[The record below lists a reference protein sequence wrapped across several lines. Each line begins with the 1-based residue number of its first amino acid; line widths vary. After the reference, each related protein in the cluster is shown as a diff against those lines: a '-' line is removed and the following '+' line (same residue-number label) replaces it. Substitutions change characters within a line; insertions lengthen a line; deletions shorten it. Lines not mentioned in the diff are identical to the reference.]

1 MTSSTKANSQKLTAD
16 VGPFLYFCVI
26 IVKERKMQAKQFW
39 TKAYQRNIAKMVGMC
54 CRYVG
59 DRTVAED
66 LAHEAFLKAI
76 EKSGTY
82 RRLGS
87 FDGWLMR
94 INLNTT
100 LDYLR
105 RQPTFVSFSE
115 TDDVETQNFASLQA
129 DPDSEPDPD
138 NPHITPSDL
147 SESEILDAVCA
158 LPDKQRAVF
167 NLYVF
172 ENQPHAKIAET
183 LQIGVR
189 SSKRY
194 LSEARA
200 QLQNALN
207 TIVRHKK
214 SGFMILLPFL
224 PWKSHAIDRL
234 CRAKLKHLAL
244 SPATP
249 SPLSA
254 VNWTAAPK
262 PGVWMA
268 VTAAKAPAIATGVV
282 ATAVTGSVVAW
293 QVQPAPT
300 PASPAPQET
309 EVTTCVAADSAIVNA
324 DTAVVETQCIASPAT
339 DSVDTRHGTSL
350 QEPPYPEQQVKGT
363 ESSVSP
369 LPATSGTSAPAS
381 NHSLKK
387 FERNGF
393 HGLKDA
399 RGNVVVY
406 PKYSDIQPFDEYRTG
421 WAMVEIF
428 GFKGFVDSSGK
439 EVVSPQYDDIG
450 KFGRYRDGCALVQK
464 GKFYGFI
471 DTTGKEVV
479 PVKFPLQELT
489 K

>member
-1 MTSSTKANSQKLTAD
+1 
-16 VGPFLYFCVI
+16 V
-26 IVKERKMQAKQFW
+26 
-39 TKAYQRNIAKMVGMC
+39 C

-59 DRTVAED
+59 DRAVAED

-100 LDYLR
+100 MDYLR
-105 RQPTFVSFSE
+105 RQPQFLSMDDDTVGTRFIASE
-115 TDDVETQNFASLQA
+115 SDVVETLH
-129 DPDSEPDPD
+129 ETC
-138 NPHITPSDL
+138 ITESDL
-147 SESEILDAVCA
+147 TESEILSAIAA
-158 LPDKQRAVF
+158 LPDKQRTVF

-172 ENQPHAKIAET
+172 ENQSHSKIAET

-194 LSEARA
+194 LSEARV
-200 QLQNALN
+200 QLQIALN
-207 TIVRHKK
+207 NLVRHKK
-214 SGFMILLPFL
+214 SGLMILLPFL

-282 ATAVTGSVVAW
+282 ATAVTGSVIAW
-293 QVQPAPT
+293 QAQPAPT
-300 PASPAPQET
+300 PAGPTPQET
-309 EVTTCVAADSAIVNA
+309 VVTTCVTTDTATVDA
-324 DTAVVETQCIASPAT
+324 DTAVAIVNTDPTVVETQIFA
-339 DSVDTRHGTSL
+339 SL
-350 QEPPYPEQQVKGT
+350 QTEINEHPTIEKDPEQQVKGT

-369 LPATSGTSAPAS
+369 LPETSASNVVETCHGAS
-381 NHSLKK
+381 LPPHHSLRK
-387 FERNGF
+387 FERNGYYGF
-393 HGLKDA
+393 QDEK
-399 RGNVVVY
+399 GNIVVY
-406 PKYSDIQPFDEYRTG
+406 PKYTDIRPFDEYRTG

-439 EVVSPQYDDIG
+439 EVVSPQYEDIG

>member
-1 MTSSTKANSQKLTAD
+1 
-16 VGPFLYFCVI
+16 
-26 IVKERKMQAKQFW
+26 MQAKQFW

-59 DRTVAED
+59 DRAVAED

-76 EKSGTY
+76 EKSGSY

-105 RQPTFVSFSE
+105 RQPTFVSFAE
-115 TDDVETQNFASLQA
+115 TDDVETQNFASLPA
-129 DPDSEPDPD
+129 DPDSDTD
-138 NPHITPSDL
+138 NSRITPSDL

-158 LPDKQRAVF
+158 LPDKQRTVF

-172 ENQPHAKIAET
+172 ENQSHAKIAEA

-194 LSEARA
+194 LSEART
-200 QLQNALN
+200 QLQNTLN
-207 TIVRHKK
+207 NLVQHKEK
-214 SGFMILLPFL
+214 SLMILLPFL

-268 VTAAKAPAIATGVV
+268 VTAAKAPAVATGVV

-293 QVQPAPT
+293 QAQPAQT
-300 PASPAPQET
+300 PATPTPQET
-309 EVTTCVAADSAIVNA
+309 VVTTCVTTDTATVDA
-324 DTAVVETQCIASPAT
+324 DTVVVSVNTDPADVETQNFA
-339 DSVDTRHGTSL
+339 SL
-350 QEPPYPEQQVKGT
+350 QTEINEHSVIDEHPKQQVKGT

-369 LPATSGTSAPAS
+369 LPATSQTSALTL
-381 NHSLKK
+381 HHGLIK
-387 FERNGF
+387 FERNGYY
-393 HGLKDA
+393 GLKDA
-399 RGNVVVY
+399 HENVIVY

-428 GFKGFVDSSGK
+428 GFKGFVDSTGK
-439 EVVSPQYDDIG
+439 EVVHPQYEDIG
-450 KFGRYRDGCALVQK
+450 KFGRYRDGCALVHK

>member
-1 MTSSTKANSQKLTAD
+1 
-16 VGPFLYFCVI
+16 
-26 IVKERKMQAKQFW
+26 MQAKQFW

-59 DRTVAED
+59 DRAVAED

-100 LDYLR
+100 MDYLR
-105 RQPTFVSFSE
+105 RQPQFLSM
-115 TDDVETQNFASLQA
+115 DDDTVGTRFIASASDIVETCHGASLQ
-129 DPDSEPDPD
+129 DEPDETC
-138 NPHITPSDL
+138 ISESDL
-147 SESEILDAVCA
+147 TESEILDAICA
-158 LPDKQRAVF
+158 LPDKQRTVF

-172 ENQPHAKIAET
+172 ENQSHAKIAEA

-200 QLQNALN
+200 QLQIALN
-207 TIVRHKK
+207 NLVRHKK
-214 SGFMILLPFL
+214 SGLMILLPFF
-224 PWKSHAIDRL
+224 PWKTHAIDRL

-268 VTAAKAPAIATGVV
+268 ITAAKAPAIATGVV

-293 QVQPAPT
+293 QAQPAPVPDDPT
-300 PASPAPQET
+300 PQEM
-309 EVTTCVAADSAIVNA
+309 EVTTCVAIDSDSTHVNN
-324 DTAVVETQCIASPAT
+324 DTAVVGTRFIASAIPAIPAST
-339 DSVDTRHGTSL
+339 A
-350 QEPPYPEQQVKGT
+350 EPPYPEQQVKGT
-363 ESSVSP
+363 ELSVSP
-369 LPATSGTSAPAS
+369 LPETPVATSSR
-381 NHSLKK
+381 HSLKK
-387 FERNGF
+387 FERNGYY
-393 HGLKDA
+393 GLKDEK
-399 RGNVVVY
+399 GDVVVY
-406 PKYSDIQPFDEYRTG
+406 PKYSDIQPFGQYKAD

-428 GFKGFVDSSGK
+428 GFKGFVDSAGK
-439 EVVSPQYDDIG
+439 EVVHPQYDEIG
-450 KFGRYRDGCALVQK
+450 KFGLYCDGCALVRK
-464 GKFYGFI
+464 GNFYGFI

-479 PVKFPLQELT
+479 PVTRKKAELI
-489 K
+489 KIQHELP

>member
-1 MTSSTKANSQKLTAD
+1 
-16 VGPFLYFCVI
+16 
-26 IVKERKMQAKQFW
+26 MQAKQFW

-59 DRTVAED
+59 DRAVAED

-100 LDYLR
+100 MDYLR
-105 RQPTFVSFSE
+105 RQPTFLSM
-115 TDDVETQNFASLQA
+115 DDDTVGSRFIASASDVVETCHGASLQ
-129 DPDSEPDPD
+129 DEPDETC
-138 NPHITPSDL
+138 ISESDL
-147 SESEILDAVCA
+147 TESEILDAICA
-158 LPDKQRAVF
+158 LPEKQRAVF

-172 ENQPHAKIAET
+172 ENQSHAKIAEA

-200 QLQNALN
+200 QLQIALN
-207 TIVRHKK
+207 NLVRHKK
-214 SGFMILLPFL
+214 SGLMILLPFL

-268 VTAAKAPAIATGVV
+268 VTAAKAPVIATGVV
-282 ATAVTGSVVAW
+282 ATAVTGSVIAW
-293 QVQPAPT
+293 QAQPAPT
-300 PASPAPQET
+300 PADPTPQKT
-309 EVTTCVAADSAIVNA
+309 VVTTCVATDSAIVNA
-324 DTAVVETQCIASPAT
+324 DTAVVETQCIASAIPA
-339 DSVDTRHGTSL
+339 SAA
-350 QEPPYPEQQVKGT
+350 EPPYPEQQVKGT
-363 ESSVSP
+363 ELSVSP
-369 LPATSGTSAPAS
+369 LPETPVSNVVGTFHETSLPSH
-381 NHSLKK
+381 HSLKK

-393 HGLKDA
+393 YGLKDA
-399 RGNVVVY
+399 HGTVVAY
-406 PKYSDIQPFDEYRTG
+406 PKYTDIQPFDEYRTG

-428 GFKGFVDSSGK
+428 GFKGFVDSTGK
-439 EVVSPQYDDIG
+439 EVVAPQYDDIG

-464 GKFYGFI
+464 GRFYGFI

-479 PVKFPLQELT
+479 PVTHKSSI
-489 K
+489 

>member
-1 MTSSTKANSQKLTAD
+1 
-16 VGPFLYFCVI
+16 
-26 IVKERKMQAKQFW
+26 MQAKQFW
-39 TKAYQRNIAKMVGMC
+39 TKAYQRNIGKMVGMC

-59 DRTVAED
+59 DRSVAED

-76 EKSGTY
+76 EKSETY
-82 RRLGS
+82 HHLGS
-87 FDGWLMR
+87 FEGWLMR

-105 RQPTFVSFSE
+105 RQPTFLSM
-115 TDDVETQNFASLQA
+115 DDVVETMCTSSLQTDA
-129 DPDSEPDPD
+129 DFATDKTRIS
-138 NPHITPSDL
+138 PSDL

-158 LPDKQRAVF
+158 LPDKQRTVF

-172 ENQPHAKIAET
+172 ENQSHAKIAET

-200 QLQNALN
+200 QLQQTLKD
-207 TIVRHKK
+207 IVHHKET
-214 SGFMILLPFL
+214 GLMILLPFL

-244 SPATP
+244 SPAGP
-249 SPLSA
+249 SPLSTL
-254 VNWTAAPK
+254 NWTAAPK

-268 VTAAKAPAIATGVV
+268 VTAAKAPAVATGVV

-293 QVQPAPT
+293 QAQPAQT
-300 PASPAPQET
+300 PATPTPQET
-309 EVTTCVAADSAIVNA
+309 VVTTCVTTDTATVNA
-324 DTAVVETQCIASPAT
+324 DPTVVETMCTSSLPT
-339 DSVDTRHGTSL
+339 DPIPDVETHGRASL
-350 QEPPYPEQQVKGT
+350 QEPQNPEQQVKGT

-369 LPATSGTSAPAS
+369 LPATSGANTLAPVETGRAP
-381 NHSLKK
+381 SLQK

-393 HGLKDA
+393 YGLKDA
-399 RGNVVVY
+399 HENVVVY

-428 GFKGFVDSSGK
+428 GFKGFVDTTGK
-439 EVVSPQYDDIG
+439 EVVAPQYDDIG
-450 KFGRYRDGCALVQK
+450 KFGRYRASCALVQK

-489 K
+489 R

>member
-1 MTSSTKANSQKLTAD
+1 
-16 VGPFLYFCVI
+16 
-26 IVKERKMQAKQFW
+26 MQAKQFW

-59 DRTVAED
+59 DRAVAED

-100 LDYLR
+100 MDYLR
-105 RQPTFVSFSE
+105 RQPQFLSM
-115 TDDVETQNFASLQA
+115 DDDTVGTRFIASASDVVETCHGASLQ
-129 DPDSEPDPD
+129 DEPDETC
-138 NPHITPSDL
+138 ISESDL
-147 SESEILDAVCA
+147 TESEILDAICA
-158 LPDKQRAVF
+158 LPDKQRTVF

-172 ENQPHAKIAET
+172 ENQSHAKIAES

-200 QLQNALN
+200 QLQIALN
-207 TIVRHKK
+207 NLVRHKK
-214 SGFMILLPFL
+214 SGLMILLPFL

-244 SPATP
+244 SPAAP

-293 QVQPAPT
+293 QAQPAPT
-300 PASPAPQET
+300 PASPTPQET
-309 EVTTCVAADSAIVNA
+309 GVTTCVAIDSDTTHTNN
-324 DTAVVETQCIASPAT
+324 DTAAVGTRFIAPTNPASTNLASTT
-339 DSVDTRHGTSL
+339 DS
-350 QEPPYPEQQVKGT
+350 PYPEQQVKGT

-399 RGNVVVY
+399 RGNMVVY

>member
-1 MTSSTKANSQKLTAD
+1 
-16 VGPFLYFCVI
+16 
-26 IVKERKMQAKQFW
+26 MQAKQFW

-59 DRTVAED
+59 DRAVAED

-100 LDYLR
+100 MDYLR
-105 RQPTFVSFSE
+105 RQPQFLSMDDDTVGTRFIASASDEPEDTCISE
-115 TDDVETQNFASLQA
+115 
-129 DPDSEPDPD
+129 
-138 NPHITPSDL
+138 SDL
-147 SESEILDAVCA
+147 TESEILDVICA
-158 LPDKQRAVF
+158 LPDKQRTVF

-172 ENQPHAKIAET
+172 ENQSHAKIAEA

-200 QLQNALN
+200 QLQIALN
-207 TIVRHKK
+207 NLVRHKK
-214 SGFMILLPFL
+214 SGLMILLPFL
-224 PWKSHAIDRL
+224 PWKTHAIDRL

-282 ATAVTGSVVAW
+282 ATAVTGSVIAY
-293 QVQPAPT
+293 QAQPAPT
-300 PASPAPQET
+300 PASPTPQET
-309 EVTTCVAADSAIVNA
+309 AVTTCVAADSAIVNA
-324 DTAVVETQCIASPAT
+324 DTAVVETQNFASLPTEMGEHPAI
-339 DSVDTRHGTSL
+339 DEH
-350 QEPPYPEQQVKGT
+350 PEQQVKGT
-363 ESSVSP
+363 ELSVSP
-369 LPATSGTSAPAS
+369 LPETPVSNVVETFHETSLPSH
-381 NHSLKK
+381 HSLKK

-393 HGLKDA
+393 YGLKDA
-399 RGNVVVY
+399 HGTVVAY
-406 PKYSDIQPFDEYRTG
+406 PKYTDIQPFDEYRTG

-428 GFKGFVDSSGK
+428 GFKGFVDSTGK
-439 EVVSPQYDDIG
+439 EVVAPQYDDIG

-464 GKFYGFI
+464 GRFYGFI

-479 PVKFPLQELT
+479 PVTHKSSI
-489 K
+489 

>member
-1 MTSSTKANSQKLTAD
+1 
-16 VGPFLYFCVI
+16 
-26 IVKERKMQAKQFW
+26 MQAKQFW
-39 TKAYQRNIAKMVGMC
+39 TKAYQRNIGKMVGMC

-59 DRTVAED
+59 DRSVAED

-76 EKSGTY
+76 EKSGSY
-82 RRLGS
+82 HHLGS

-94 INLNTT
+94 INRNTT
-100 LDYLR
+100 LDFLR
-105 RQPTFVSFSE
+105 RQPQFVSME
-115 TDDVETQNFASLQA
+115 DVTDVETGRAPSLQA
-129 DPDSEPDPD
+129 DTDFNSDPD
-138 NPHITPSDL
+138 ETRISPSDL
-147 SESEILDAVCA
+147 SESEILDAICA

-172 ENQPHAKIAET
+172 ENQSHAKIAEA

-194 LSEARA
+194 LSEART
-200 QLQNALN
+200 QLQNTLN
-207 TIVRHKK
+207 NIVHHKEK
-214 SGFMILLPFL
+214 GLMILLPFL

-234 CRAKLKHLAL
+234 CRAKLSHLAIA
-244 SPATP
+244 PAKA

-268 VTAAKAPAIATGVV
+268 VTAAKAPAVATGVV

-293 QVQPAPT
+293 QAQPAQT
-300 PASPAPQET
+300 PASPTPQET
-309 EVTTCVAADSAIVNA
+309 VVTTCVTTDSATIDSDTVVAIVNTDPA
-324 DTAVVETQCIASPAT
+324 DVETQNFA
-339 DSVDTRHGTSL
+339 SL
-350 QEPPYPEQQVKGT
+350 QTENNEHPIINEYPKQQVKGT

-369 LPATSGTSAPAS
+369 LPATSGANTLAPVETGRAP
-381 NHSLKK
+381 SLQK
-387 FERNGF
+387 FERNGYY
-393 HGLKDA
+393 GLKDA
-399 RGNVVVY
+399 HENVIVY

-428 GFKGFVDSSGK
+428 GFKGFVDSTGK
-439 EVVSPQYDDIG
+439 EVVHPQYEDIG

-479 PVKFPLQELT
+479 PVKFPLQ
-489 K
+489 

>member
-1 MTSSTKANSQKLTAD
+1 
-16 VGPFLYFCVI
+16 
-26 IVKERKMQAKQFW
+26 MQAKQFW

-59 DRTVAED
+59 DRAVAED

-100 LDYLR
+100 MDYLR
-105 RQPTFVSFSE
+105 RQPQFLSM
-115 TDDVETQNFASLQA
+115 DDDTVGTRFIASASDIVETCHGASLQ
-129 DPDSEPDPD
+129 DEPDETC
-138 NPHITPSDL
+138 ISESDL
-147 SESEILDAVCA
+147 TESEILDAVCA
-158 LPDKQRAVF
+158 LPDKQRTVF

-172 ENQPHAKIAET
+172 ENQSHAKIAES

-200 QLQNALN
+200 QLQIALN
-207 TIVRHKK
+207 NLVRHKK
-214 SGFMILLPFL
+214 SGLMILLPFL
-224 PWKSHAIDRL
+224 PWKTHAIDRL

-282 ATAVTGSVVAW
+282 ATAVTGSVIAW
-293 QVQPAPT
+293 QAQPAPAPDDPT
-300 PASPAPQET
+300 PQET
-309 EVTTCVAADSAIVNA
+309 AVTTCVAADSAIVNA

-339 DSVDTRHGTSL
+339 DSVETRHGTSL
-350 QEPPYPEQQVKGT
+350 QEPPYPQQQVKGT

-369 LPATSGTSAPAS
+369 LPATSPTSAPAS
-381 NHSLKK
+381 HHGLIK

>member
-1 MTSSTKANSQKLTAD
+1 
-16 VGPFLYFCVI
+16 
-26 IVKERKMQAKQFW
+26 MQAKQFW
-39 TKAYQRNIAKMVGMC
+39 TKAYQRNIGKMVGVC

-59 DRTVAED
+59 DRAVAED

-105 RQPTFVSFSE
+105 RQPQFLSME
-115 TDDVETQNFASLQA
+115 GIVETQCIASLQDETDTDVVETQCIA
-129 DPDSEPDPD
+129 SLQTDTNE
-138 NPHITPSDL
+138 TPISASDL
-147 SESEILDAVCA
+147 TESEILSAICA

-172 ENQPHAKIAET
+172 ENQSHAKIAET
-183 LQIGVR
+183 LKIGVR

-194 LSEARA
+194 LSEART
-200 QLQNALN
+200 QLQNTLN
-207 TIVRHKK
+207 NLVQHKEK
-214 SGFMILLPFL
+214 SLMILLPFL

-293 QVQPAPT
+293 QAQPAPT
-300 PASPAPQET
+300 PASPTPQET
-309 EVTTCVAADSAIVNA
+309 AVTTCVAADSAIVNA
-324 DTAVVETQCIASPAT
+324 DTAVVIVNADSAVVETQNFSF
-339 DSVDTRHGTSL
+339 L
-350 QEPPYPEQQVKGT
+350 QTEINEHPTIEKDPEQQVKGT

-369 LPATSGTSAPAS
+369 LPATSPTSAPAS
-381 NHSLKK
+381 HHGLIK

-406 PKYSDIQPFDEYRTG
+406 PKYSEIQPFDEYRTG

-439 EVVSPQYDDIG
+439 EVVHPQYDDIG

>member
-1 MTSSTKANSQKLTAD
+1 
-16 VGPFLYFCVI
+16 
-26 IVKERKMQAKQFW
+26 
-39 TKAYQRNIAKMVGMC
+39 MVGMC

-59 DRTVAED
+59 DRAVAED

-76 EKSGTY
+76 EKSGSY

-100 LDYLR
+100 MDYLR
-105 RQPTFVSFSE
+105 RQPQFLSMDDDTVGTRFIASE
-115 TDDVETQNFASLQA
+115 SDIVETVH
-129 DPDSEPDPD
+129 ETC
-138 NPHITPSDL
+138 ITESDL
-147 SESEILDAVCA
+147 SESEILSAIAA
-158 LPDKQRAVF
+158 LPEKQRAVF

-172 ENQPHAKIAET
+172 ENQSHTKIAEM

-194 LSEARA
+194 LSEARV

-207 TIVRHKK
+207 NIVRHKK
-214 SGFMILLPFL
+214 SGLMILLPLL

-268 VTAAKAPAIATGVV
+268 ITAAKVPAVATGVV

-293 QVQPAPT
+293 QAQPAQP
-300 PASPAPQET
+300 PASLTPQET
-309 EVTTCVAADSAIVNA
+309 MVTTCVAIDSDTTHANNDTVVVGTRFIASTNPASTNLASTADS
-324 DTAVVETQCIASPAT
+324 
-339 DSVDTRHGTSL
+339 
-350 QEPPYPEQQVKGT
+350 PYPEQQVKGT

-387 FERNGF
+387 FERNGYY
-393 HGLKDA
+393 GLQDEK
-399 RGNVVVY
+399 GNIVVY
-406 PKYSDIQPFDEYRTG
+406 PKYTDIQPFDEYRTG

-428 GFKGFVDSSGK
+428 GFKGFVDSTGQ
-439 EVVSPQYDDIG
+439 EVVHPQYDDIG
-450 KFGRYRDGCALVQK
+450 KFGLYRDGCALVRK
-464 GKFYGFI
+464 GNFYGFI
-471 DTTGKEVV
+471 DNTGQEVV

>member
-1 MTSSTKANSQKLTAD
+1 
-16 VGPFLYFCVI
+16 
-26 IVKERKMQAKQFW
+26 MQAKQFW
-39 TKAYQRNIAKMVGMC
+39 TKAYQRNIGKMVGVC

-59 DRTVAED
+59 DRAVAED

-100 LDYLR
+100 MDYLR
-105 RQPTFVSFSE
+105 RQPQFLSM
-115 TDDVETQNFASLQA
+115 DDDTVGTRFIASA
-129 DPDSEPDPD
+129 SDEPDETC
-138 NPHITPSDL
+138 IAASDL
-147 SESEILDAVCA
+147 TESEILSAICA
-158 LPDKQRAVF
+158 LPEKQRAVF

-172 ENQPHAKIAET
+172 ENQSHSKIAET

-194 LSEARA
+194 LSEARV
-200 QLQNALN
+200 QLQIALN
-207 TIVRHKK
+207 NLVRHKK
-214 SGFMILLPFL
+214 SGLMILLPFL

-268 VTAAKAPAIATGVV
+268 VTAVKAPAIATGVV
-282 ATAVTGSVVAW
+282 ATAVTGSVIAY
-293 QVQPAPT
+293 QAQPAPT
-300 PASPAPQET
+300 SPAPQET
-309 EVTTCVAADSAIVNA
+309 LVTTYVTTDSAIVNN
-324 DTAVVETQCIASPAT
+324 DTVVVETCHGASLQDEPIPVVETQCIASLP
-339 DSVDTRHGTSL
+339 
-350 QEPPYPEQQVKGT
+350 EPQNPQQQVKGT

>member
-1 MTSSTKANSQKLTAD
+1 
-16 VGPFLYFCVI
+16 
-26 IVKERKMQAKQFW
+26 MQAKQFW

-59 DRTVAED
+59 DRAVAED

-100 LDYLR
+100 MDYLR
-105 RQPTFVSFSE
+105 RQPQFLSM
-115 TDDVETQNFASLQA
+115 DDDTVGTRFIASA
-129 DPDSEPDPD
+129 SDEPDETC
-138 NPHITPSDL
+138 IAASDL
-147 SESEILDAVCA
+147 TESEILSAICA
-158 LPDKQRAVF
+158 LPEKQRAVF

-200 QLQNALN
+200 QLQIALN
-207 TIVRHKK
+207 NIVRHKK
-214 SGFMILLPFL
+214 SGLMILLPFL

-300 PASPAPQET
+300 PASPTPQET
-309 EVTTCVAADSAIVNA
+309 AVTTCVAADSAIVNA

-339 DSVDTRHGTSL
+339 DSVETRHGTSL
-350 QEPPYPEQQVKGT
+350 QELPYPQQQVKGT

-369 LPATSGTSAPAS
+369 LPATSGMSAPAS
-381 NHSLKK
+381 NHSLRK
-387 FERNGF
+387 FERNGYY
-393 HGLKDA
+393 GLQDEK
-399 RGNVVVY
+399 GNIVVY
-406 PKYSDIQPFDEYRTG
+406 PKYTDIQPFDEYRTG

-428 GFKGFVDSSGK
+428 GFKGFVDTTGK
-439 EVVSPQYDDIG
+439 EVVAQQYDDIG
-450 KFGRYRDGCALVQK
+450 KFGRYRDGCALVHK

>member
-1 MTSSTKANSQKLTAD
+1 
-16 VGPFLYFCVI
+16 
-26 IVKERKMQAKQFW
+26 MQAKQFW

-59 DRTVAED
+59 DRAVAED

-100 LDYLR
+100 MDYLR
-105 RQPTFVSFSE
+105 RQPTFLSM
-115 TDDVETQNFASLQA
+115 DDDTVGTQFIASASDVVETLRATSLR
-129 DPDSEPDPD
+129 DEPDETC
-138 NPHITPSDL
+138 ISESDL
-147 SESEILDAVCA
+147 TESEILDAICA
-158 LPDKQRAVF
+158 LPDKQRTVF

-172 ENQPHAKIAET
+172 ENQSHAKIAES

-207 TIVRHKK
+207 NLVRHKK
-214 SGFMILLPFL
+214 SGLMILLPLL

-244 SPATP
+244 SPSTP

-293 QVQPAPT
+293 QAQPAPT
-300 PASPAPQET
+300 PTGPTPQET
-309 EVTTCVAADSAIVNA
+309 AVTTCVAADSAIVNA
-324 DTAVVETQCIASPAT
+324 DTAVVIVNADSAVIET
-339 DSVDTRHGTSL
+339 HGRASL
-350 QEPPYPEQQVKGT
+350 QTKINEHPTIEKDPEQQVKGT

-369 LPATSGTSAPAS
+369 LPETSASNVVETCHGAS
-381 NHSLKK
+381 LPPHHSLRK
-387 FERNGF
+387 FERNGYY
-393 HGLKDA
+393 GLKDA
-399 RGNVVVY
+399 HENVVVY
-406 PKYSDIQPFDEYRTG
+406 PKYSEIQPFDEYRTG

-428 GFKGFVDSSGK
+428 GFKGFVDSAGQ
-439 EVVSPQYDDIG
+439 EVVHPQYEDIG

>member
-1 MTSSTKANSQKLTAD
+1 
-16 VGPFLYFCVI
+16 
-26 IVKERKMQAKQFW
+26 MQAKQFW
-39 TKAYQRNIAKMVGMC
+39 TKAYQRNIGKMVGVC

-59 DRTVAED
+59 DRAVAED

-105 RQPTFVSFSE
+105 RQPEFLSIEDDGYIASNVS
-115 TDDVETQNFASLQA
+115 DPVVVETQNFASLQT
-129 DPDSEPDPD
+129 DTNET
-138 NPHITPSDL
+138 HISASDL
-147 SESEILDAVCA
+147 TESEILDAICA
-158 LPDKQRAVF
+158 LPDKQRTVF

-172 ENQPHAKIAET
+172 ENQSHAKIAES

-200 QLQNALN
+200 QLQNTLN
-207 TIVRHKK
+207 NLVRHKK
-214 SGFMILLPFL
+214 SGLMILLPFL
-224 PWKSHAIDRL
+224 PWKMHAIDRL

-244 SPATP
+244 SPAAP

-268 VTAAKAPAIATGVV
+268 VTAAKAPAIVTGVV
-282 ATAVTGSVVAW
+282 ATAVTGFVVAW
-293 QVQPAPT
+293 QVQPAQT
-300 PASPAPQET
+300 PATPTPQET
-309 EVTTCVAADSAIVNA
+309 VVTTCVTTDTATVDADTAVAIVNT
-324 DTAVVETQCIASPAT
+324 DPAVVETQIFA
-339 DSVDTRHGTSL
+339 SL
-350 QEPPYPEQQVKGT
+350 QTEINEHPTIEKDPEQQVKGT

-369 LPATSGTSAPAS
+369 LPATSPTSALTL
-381 NHSLKK
+381 HHGLIK
-387 FERNGF
+387 FERNGYY
-393 HGLKDA
+393 GLKDA
-399 RGNVVVY
+399 HENVVVY
-406 PKYSDIQPFDEYRTG
+406 PKYSEIQPFDEYRTG

-428 GFKGFVDSSGK
+428 GFQGFVDNAGK
-439 EVVSPQYDDIG
+439 EVVHPQYDDIG
-450 KFGRYRDGCALVQK
+450 KFGRYRDGCALVHK

-471 DTTGKEVV
+471 DSTGKEVV
-479 PVKFPLQELT
+479 PVTHKMTDLIP
-489 K
+489 

>member
-1 MTSSTKANSQKLTAD
+1 
-16 VGPFLYFCVI
+16 
-26 IVKERKMQAKQFW
+26 MQAKQFW

-59 DRTVAED
+59 DRAVAED

-100 LDYLR
+100 MDYLR
-105 RQPTFVSFSE
+105 RQPQFLSMDDDTVGTRFIASASDEPEDTCISE
-115 TDDVETQNFASLQA
+115 
-129 DPDSEPDPD
+129 
-138 NPHITPSDL
+138 SDL
-147 SESEILDAVCA
+147 TESEILEAICA
-158 LPDKQRAVF
+158 LPEKQRAVF

-172 ENQPHAKIAET
+172 ENQSHAKIAES

-200 QLQNALN
+200 QLQIALN
-207 TIVRHKK
+207 NLVRHKK
-214 SGFMILLPFL
+214 SGLMILLPFL

-244 SPATP
+244 SPAAP

-282 ATAVTGSVVAW
+282 ATAVTGSVIAW
-293 QVQPAPT
+293 QAQPAPT
-300 PASPAPQET
+300 PADPTPQKT
-309 EVTTCVAADSAIVNA
+309 VVTTCVAADSAIVNA

-339 DSVDTRHGTSL
+339 DSIETRHGTSL
-350 QEPPYPEQQVKGT
+350 QEPPYPQQQVKGT

-369 LPATSGTSAPAS
+369 LPETPVATSSR
-381 NHSLKK
+381 HSLKK
-387 FERNGF
+387 FERNGYYGF
-393 HGLKDA
+393 QDEK
-399 RGNVVVY
+399 GNIVVY
-406 PKYSDIQPFDEYRTG
+406 PKYTDIQSFDEYRTG

-428 GFKGFVDSSGK
+428 GFQGFVDNTGK
-439 EVVSPQYDDIG
+439 EVVHPQYDDIG

>member
-1 MTSSTKANSQKLTAD
+1 
-16 VGPFLYFCVI
+16 
-26 IVKERKMQAKQFW
+26 MQAKQFW

-59 DRTVAED
+59 DRAVAED

-100 LDYLR
+100 MDYLR
-105 RQPTFVSFSE
+105 RQPQFLSMDDDTVGTRFIASE
-115 TDDVETQNFASLQA
+115 SDVVETLH
-129 DPDSEPDPD
+129 ETC
-138 NPHITPSDL
+138 ITESDL
-147 SESEILDAVCA
+147 TESEILDAICA
-158 LPDKQRAVF
+158 LPDKQRTVF

-172 ENQPHAKIAET
+172 ENQSHAKIAEA

-200 QLQNALN
+200 KLQIALN
-207 TIVRHKK
+207 NLVHHKK
-214 SGFMILLPFL
+214 SGLMILLPFL

-234 CRAKLKHLAL
+234 CRAKLKYLAL
-244 SPATP
+244 SPAGP

-282 ATAVTGSVVAW
+282 ATAVTGSVIAY
-293 QVQPAPT
+293 QAQPAPT
-300 PASPAPQET
+300 PAGPTPQKT
-309 EVTTCVAADSAIVNA
+309 VVTTCVAADSDSTHVNN
-324 DTAVVETQCIASPAT
+324 DTAVVGTRFIASAIPA
-339 DSVDTRHGTSL
+339 SAA
-350 QEPPYPEQQVKGT
+350 EPPYPEQQVKGT

-369 LPATSGTSAPAS
+369 LPETPVSNVVETFHETSLPSH
-381 NHSLKK
+381 HSLKK

-393 HGLKDA
+393 YGLKDA
-399 RGNVVVY
+399 HGTVVAY
-406 PKYSDIQPFDEYRTG
+406 PKYTDIQPFDEYRTG

-428 GFKGFVDSSGK
+428 GFQGFVDNAGK
-439 EVVSPQYDDIG
+439 EVVHPQYDDIG
-450 KFGRYRDGCALVQK
+450 KFGRYRDGCALVHK

-471 DTTGKEVV
+471 DSTGKEVV
-479 PVKFPLQELT
+479 PVTHKMTDLIP
-489 K
+489 

>member
-1 MTSSTKANSQKLTAD
+1 
-16 VGPFLYFCVI
+16 
-26 IVKERKMQAKQFW
+26 MQAKQFW

-59 DRTVAED
+59 DRAVAED

-100 LDYLR
+100 MDYLR
-105 RQPTFVSFSE
+105 RQPQFLSMDDDTVGTRFIASASDEPEDTCISE
-115 TDDVETQNFASLQA
+115 
-129 DPDSEPDPD
+129 
-138 NPHITPSDL
+138 SDL
-147 SESEILDAVCA
+147 TESEILEAICA
-158 LPDKQRAVF
+158 LPEKQRAVF

-172 ENQPHAKIAET
+172 ENQSHAKIAES

-200 QLQNALN
+200 QLQIALN
-207 TIVRHKK
+207 NLVRHKK
-214 SGFMILLPFL
+214 SGLMILLPFL

-244 SPATP
+244 SPAAP

-282 ATAVTGSVVAW
+282 ATAAVTGSVVAW
-293 QVQPAPT
+293 QAQPVPT
-300 PASPAPQET
+300 PTRPTPPEMV
-309 EVTTCVAADSAIVNA
+309 VTTRVAIDSAIINA
-324 DTAVVETQCIASPAT
+324 DTAVVETQNFASLPTEMGEHPAI
-339 DSVDTRHGTSL
+339 DEH
-350 QEPPYPEQQVKGT
+350 PEQQVKGT

-369 LPATSGTSAPAS
+369 LPETSGTSAPAS

-387 FERNGF
+387 FERNGYYGF
-393 HGLKDA
+393 QDEK
-399 RGNVVVY
+399 GNIVVY
-406 PKYSDIQPFDEYRTG
+406 PKYTDIQPFDEYRTG

>member
-1 MTSSTKANSQKLTAD
+1 
-16 VGPFLYFCVI
+16 
-26 IVKERKMQAKQFW
+26 
-39 TKAYQRNIAKMVGMC
+39 MVGVC

-59 DRTVAED
+59 DRAVAED

-82 RRLGS
+82 RHLGS

-105 RQPTFVSFSE
+105 KQPEFLSIE
-115 TDDVETQNFASLQA
+115 DDGYIASNASAPVVVETQNFASLQT
-129 DPDSEPDPD
+129 DTNET
-138 NPHITPSDL
+138 HISASDL
-147 SESEILDAVCA
+147 TESEILDAICA
-158 LPDKQRAVF
+158 LPDKQRTVF

-172 ENQPHAKIAET
+172 ENQSHAKIAEA
-183 LQIGVR
+183 LKIGVR

-194 LSEARA
+194 LSEART
-200 QLQNALN
+200 QLQNTLN
-207 TIVRHKK
+207 NLVQHKEK
-214 SGFMILLPFL
+214 SLMILLPFL

-234 CRAKLKHLAL
+234 CRAKLKQLAL
-244 SPATP
+244 STTAP
-249 SPLSA
+249 SPLST

-262 PGVWMA
+262 PSVWMA

-282 ATAVTGSVVAW
+282 ATAAVTGSVVAW
-293 QVQPAPT
+293 QAQPVPT
-300 PASPAPQET
+300 QPTPQET
-309 EVTTCVAADSAIVNA
+309 VVTTCVATDSDFTNVNP
-324 DTAVVETQCIASPAT
+324 DTVVVETQNIASPAT
-339 DSVDTRHGTSL
+339 DPIFVVETLRATSL
-350 QEPPYPEQQVKGT
+350 QEPQNPEQQVKGT

-369 LPATSGTSAPAS
+369 LPATSPTSAPAS
-381 NHSLKK
+381 HHGLIK

>member
-1 MTSSTKANSQKLTAD
+1 
-16 VGPFLYFCVI
+16 
-26 IVKERKMQAKQFW
+26 MQAKQFW

-59 DRTVAED
+59 DRAVAED

-100 LDYLR
+100 MDYLR
-105 RQPTFVSFSE
+105 RQPQFLSM
-115 TDDVETQNFASLQA
+115 DDDTVGTRFIASA
-129 DPDSEPDPD
+129 SDEPDETC
-138 NPHITPSDL
+138 IAASDL
-147 SESEILDAVCA
+147 TESEILDAICT
-158 LPDKQRAVF
+158 LPDKQRTVF

-172 ENQPHAKIAET
+172 ENQSHAKIAEA

-200 QLQNALN
+200 QLQIALN
-207 TIVRHKK
+207 NLVRHKK
-214 SGFMILLPFL
+214 SGLMILLPFL

-249 SPLSA
+249 SPLSSL
-254 VNWTAAPK
+254 NWTAAPK

-293 QVQPAPT
+293 QAQPAQS
-300 PASPAPQET
+300 PASPTPQET
-309 EVTTCVAADSAIVNA
+309 AVTTCVVADSAIVNV
-324 DTAVVETQCIASPAT
+324 DTAVVETQSIASPAT
-339 DSVDTRHGTSL
+339 DSVETRHGTSL
-350 QEPPYPEQQVKGT
+350 QDPPYPEQQVKGT

-369 LPATSGTSAPAS
+369 LPETPVATSSR
-381 NHSLKK
+381 HSLKK
-387 FERNGF
+387 FERNGYYGF
-393 HGLKDA
+393 QDEK
-399 RGNVVVY
+399 GNIVVY
-406 PKYSDIQPFDEYRTG
+406 PKYTDIRPFDEYRTG

-428 GFKGFVDSSGK
+428 GFKGFVDSTGK
-439 EVVSPQYDDIG
+439 EVVHPQYEDIG
-450 KFGRYRDGCALVQK
+450 KFGRYRDGCALVHK

-489 K
+489 R